1 MFDSRNLNNKIN
13 SIHEKALKIVYQNNL
28 GFSEVF
34 NLNISPIE
42 NHKKK
47 QVLLTEIYKVKN
59 GIAPEKLKDI
69 LEFQN
74 SFYNLRSSSNQFRR
88 KNKNTAHYD

>member
-13 SIHEKALKIVYQNNL
+13 SIREKALKIVYQNNL

-34 NLNISPIE
+34 NLNISVIE

-47 QVLLTEIYKVKN
+47 QVLLTEICKVKN

-74 SFYNLRSSSNQFRR
+74 SSYNLRSPSNQFRI
-88 KNKNTAHYD
+88 KNKNTTHYD